1 MVGCTLPRA
10 TAVRALSEGREG
22 PLQGSSSGCLEAQ
35 TQCLTESTRLPGPL
49 AGFCSPAHPEADSV
63 GAQQLPHTPSF
74 PSALLPSKV
83 VCSWLPPALAFCV
96 PPHSRSSGKKPLI
109 EDLQEAQS
117 APAW

>member
-1 MVGCTLPRA
+1 MGCTLPRA
-10 TAVRALSEGREG
+10 SAVRALSEGREG
-22 PLQGSSSGCLEAQ
+22 QLQGSFRGCLAAQ
-35 TQCLTESTRLPGPL
+35 TQRRTESTTLPRPL
-49 AGFCSPAHPEADSV
+49 AGVCSPTHLEADSV